1 MDITFVKDW
10 KNPHN
15 GKTISA
21 GSVAG
26 IHYKTAEHLLAEG
39 IATIK
44 GDEYVVLKKVIPD
57 NVEEL
62 KPYVPEEEDDF

>member
-1 MDITFVKDW
+1 MRSGVKV
-10 KNPHN
+10 
-15 GKTISA
+15 GKSFGQTILA

-44 GDEYVVLKKVIPD
+44 GNEHVVLKKVIPD

-62 KPYVPEEEDDF
+62 KPFIPEEDDF